1 MEKVTENIQEKLK
14 DTYDIIGQV
23 GEGGGGSVYKAYHKR
38 LQKEV
43 VIKRMHMKSQN
54 ELKNRQEV
62 NILKNLRNSYL
73 PQVYDFLDTG
83 DEVYTVIDFIPG
95 ESFQQMLNKNV
106 RFTKEKVVKYARQL
120 CEALV
125 YLHGQDIPI
134 LHGDIKPANIMLTPE
149 DNVCLIDFNI
159 SGFFEQNE
167 IMAIGYSKGYAA
179 PEQKALVLEIQE
191 RLQKQAAALK
201 AEGGI
206 AEGGNVPF
214 RASGIGEEENT
225 QTLAVFAEGMAVH
238 TETAGN
244 MEDAA
249 ADLALQWDG
258 RDGRETAF
266 LDTTMDSIFV
276 DNPKQQIDARSD
288 IYSLGATLYH
298 LLTGRRPADGRVE
311 PDVEEL
317 GELSSEAFAYILV
330 TAMQYRKEDRF
341 QSAVKMLE
349 ALDQIAKLDGRYK
362 RLLWKQRVELLFSF
376 AVILAGIVLIFVG
389 KNMSRTEREEQY
401 AAYISKLE
409 EAVAGYD
416 EKMFEE
422 NYAACLAMDS
432 EDPRAHYERA
442 VWMYRQGDFEGCAGY
457 IQQLLEGT
465 LPEDAVTL
473 ANLYLLLGNCYVE
486 TLEYGKA
493 AEALETALE
502 YDGDNTAVYRDLAIA
517 YAGDGRSGE
526 AKEVLD
532 SAVGRGLAEDQIY
545 LVQGEIAESQGDIEA
560 AGEMFRKCLAL
571 ATDDSIRM
579 RAYVF
584 YCDLDK
590 NSTEALLD
598 NAAMLEEAIRELPL
612 GSNGLLYERLA
623 QMYINLEAN
632 TDDMQYGRKAIQVF
646 QDIINNGMA
655 SYQTYI
661 NLTILYE
668 QAREFGHAHEMIDQ
682 ALDLYGENYVS
693 YKRKAFLEADEQAD
707 KEVGE
712 RDYHGFEDSYKRA
725 AELYKQAGGE
735 DSEMPLLE
743 KIHEELVQAG
753 WL

>member
-1 MEKVTENIQEKLK
+1 MEEVTANIQEKLK

-43 VIKRMHMKSQN
+43 VIKRMHVKSQN

-95 ESFQQMLNKNV
+95 ESFQQLLNRRV
-106 RFTKEKVVKYARQL
+106 GFTKEKVVKYARQL

-179 PEQKALVLEIQE
+179 PEQKALVLEIRE
-191 RLQKQAAALK
+191 RLWRQAGIPKEVGKRADAGKRPSEALESLEE
-201 AEGGI
+201 AE
-206 AEGGNVPF
+206 
-214 RASGIGEEENT
+214 
-225 QTLAVFAEGMAVH
+225 
-238 TETAGN
+238 AGN
-244 MEDAA
+244 AQDATVT
-249 ADLALQWDG
+249 LALQEEAGEG
-258 RDGRETAF
+258 RVTAF
-266 LDTTMDSIFV
+266 LDTTMDSVFV
-276 DNPKQQIDARSD
+276 DNPEHQIDARSD

-298 LLTGRRPADGRVE
+298 LLTGRRPVDGWVE
-311 PDVEEL
+311 LDMEEL
-317 GELSSEAFAYILV
+317 GSLSSEAFAYILA
-330 TAMQYRKEDRF
+330 TAMAYRKEDRF
-341 QSAVKMLE
+341 QSAAKMLE
-349 ALDQIAKLDGRYK
+349 ALEQIAKLDGRYK

-376 AVILAGIVLIFVG
+376 AVILAGVILVFAG
-389 KNMSRTEREEQY
+389 KNLSRTEWEERY
-401 AAYISKLE
+401 AAYIFGMQ
-409 EAVAGYD
+409 EAVAAYNK
-416 EKMFEE
+416 ELFEE

-457 IQQLLEGT
+457 IQQLLEGG
-465 LPEDAVTL
+465 LPEDTVTL
-473 ANLYLLLGNCYVE
+473 ANLHLLLGNCYCE
-486 TLEYGKA
+486 MMDFGKA
-493 AEALETALE
+493 VQALERALE
-502 YDGDNTAVYRDLAIA
+502 YDGENTAIYRDLAIA
-517 YAGDGRSGE
+517 YAGAGKSGD

-532 SAVGRGLAEDQIY
+532 RAIGKGLAEDQIY
-545 LVQGEIAESQGDIEA
+545 LVQGEIAESQSDIETA
-560 AGEMFRKCLAL
+560 REMFQKCLAL
-571 ATDDSIRM
+571 ATDEAIRM

-590 NSTEALLD
+590 NSTQALLD
-598 NAAMLEEAIRELPL
+598 NAAMLEKAIRELPL
-612 GSNGLLYERLA
+612 GSAGLLYERLA

-632 TDDMQYGRKAIQVF
+632 TDNQQYSRKAIQVF
-646 QDIINNGMA
+646 QDIIGNGMA

-668 QAREFGHAHEMIDQ
+668 QAREFDKAHEMIDQ

-707 KEVGE
+707 KEMGE
-712 RDYHGFEDSYKRA
+712 RDYHGFEDNYKRA
-725 AELYKQAGGE
+725 AKLYQQAGGE
-735 DSEMPLLE
+735 DAEMPLLD
-743 KIHEELVQAG
+743 KIYGELVQAG

>member
-1 MEKVTENIQEKLK
+1 MEDVTANIQEKLK
-14 DTYDIIGQV
+14 ETYDIIGQI

-62 NILKNLRNSYL
+62 NILKNLHNSYL

-95 ESFQQMLNKNV
+95 ESFQQLLNRDV

-134 LHGDIKPANIMLTPE
+134 LHGDIKPANVMLTPE

-191 RLQKQAAALK
+191 RLKSQAGK
-201 AEGGI
+201 EVGRGKI
-206 AEGGNVPF
+206 PETGNV
-214 RASGIGEEENT
+214 
-225 QTLAVFAEGMAVH
+225 
-238 TETAGN
+238 TETLCLTEETG
-244 MEDAA
+244 
-249 ADLALQWDG
+249 DG
-258 RDGRETAF
+258 QETEV

-276 DNPKQQIDARSD
+276 DNPEHQIDVRSD

-298 LLTGRRPADGRVE
+298 LLTGRRPEDGRVE
-311 PDVEEL
+311 LDMEEL
-317 GELSSEAFAYILV
+317 SELSSEAFAYILM
-330 TAMQYRKEDRF
+330 TAMGYKKEDRF

-349 ALDQIAKLDGRYK
+349 ALNQIAKLDGRYK
-362 RLLWKQRVELLFSF
+362 RLLWKQRMELLLSF
-376 AVILAGIVLIFVG
+376 AALLAGTVLFFAG
-389 KNMSRTEREEQY
+389 KNISRMEREELY
-401 AAYISKLE
+401 AAYISKME
-409 EAVAGYD
+409 EAAAEYD
-416 EKMFEE
+416 QDMFEE

-432 EDPRAHYERA
+432 EDPRAHYESA
-442 VWMYRQGDFEGCAGY
+442 VWMYRKGDFEGCIDK
-457 IQQLLEGT
+457 IQWLFANGLS
-465 LPEDAVTL
+465 EDTVTL
-473 ANLYLLLGNCYVE
+473 ANLYLLLGNCYYE
-486 TLEYGKA
+486 ALDYGKA

-502 YDGDNTAVYRDLAIA
+502 YDAENTAIYRDLAIA
-517 YAGDGRSGE
+517 YAGGGRSGD
-526 AKEVLD
+526 AIEVLD
-532 SAVGRGLAEDQIY
+532 RAIGKGLAEDQIY
-545 LVQGEIAESQGDIEA
+545 LVQGEIANSRKDMETA
-560 AGEMFRKCLAL
+560 REMFQKCLAL
-571 ATDDSIRM
+571 TADDSIRM

-590 NSTEALLD
+590 NSTEALLE
-598 NAAMLEEAIRELPL
+598 NAAMLEKAIRELPL
-612 GSNGLLYERLA
+612 GSTGLLYERLA

-632 TDDMQYGRKAIQVF
+632 TDDMQYSRKAIQVF
-646 QDIINNGMA
+646 QDIISNGMA

-668 QAREFGHAHEMIDQ
+668 QVREFEHAHEMIEQ
-682 ALDLYGENYVS
+682 ALDLYGENYIS
-693 YKRKAFLEADEQAD
+693 YKRQAFLEADEQAD
-707 KEVGE
+707 KEMEE
-712 RDYHGFEDSYKRA
+712 RDYHGFEDSYKKA
-725 AELYKQAGGE
+725 ADLYRQAGKE
-735 DSEMPLLE
+735 DSEMPLLD
-743 KIHEELVQAG
+743 KIFAELVQAG